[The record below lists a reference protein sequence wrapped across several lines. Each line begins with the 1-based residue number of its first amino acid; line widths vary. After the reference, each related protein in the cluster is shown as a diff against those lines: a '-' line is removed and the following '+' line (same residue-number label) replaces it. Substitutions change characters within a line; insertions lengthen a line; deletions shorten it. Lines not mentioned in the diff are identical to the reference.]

1 MMSFACGFRENSKGA
16 KFSST
21 DMKNQKDEKK
31 RALNIIWNS
40 SGDYELKTEEG
51 AYNQDGTAD
60 IYINF
65 IIGAVHR
72 HYDYKKLQ
80 FFFNSLGKDRD
91 HEFYEGIAWVG
102 LENCAYLKSRKE
114 RPAIE
119 NLRREYAK
127 NLLEKE
133 YATEKNILQELKE
146 ARCRKILGQEI
157 QLEGRLLEILDRLEM
172 DENLSTEE
180 VIQNL
185 DDIIKNYF
193 RFNPGTYHAR
203 LKQSFADSGNKYS
216 VSETYTLRN
225 PPDENREQPDK
236 READVEI
243 ESAETARDLSLLE
256 FDEIKRKIIFDNSK
270 QDKVTDTDRQ
280 YIQKYF
286 GASILSEHKTKSLES
301 ILCVNSHKNTYLHF
315 TKGEFDINA
324 GTDADGLYYKKA
336 AWEGRKANIEYY
348 KENLARNHESISKLT
363 NKIRNTLAANFELSS
378 SRSKTGM
385 LAPENIWRSIYVND
399 ERIFTKK
406 SRNDLGDISVDILLD
421 ASASQYERKEII
433 ASQAFIIAESFTRCH
448 IPVRIYSFSSL
459 RNYTVINMYRDYG
472 ETEENSSVFNYN
484 TSGCNRDGLA
494 VRTALYMMD
503 RAQSE
508 HKILIVLSDCKP
520 NDIQC
525 IPATG
530 MVPAHS
536 EYSGA
541 AGVNDTAVEVKKGI
555 NRGISILCVF
565 TGLDEDVPSAKKIYG
580 HNFARIS
587 STDRFADIVGVM
599 MHNQLKNL

>member
-1 MMSFACGFRENSKGA
+1 
-16 KFSST
+16 
-21 DMKNQKDEKK
+21 MKNQKDEKK